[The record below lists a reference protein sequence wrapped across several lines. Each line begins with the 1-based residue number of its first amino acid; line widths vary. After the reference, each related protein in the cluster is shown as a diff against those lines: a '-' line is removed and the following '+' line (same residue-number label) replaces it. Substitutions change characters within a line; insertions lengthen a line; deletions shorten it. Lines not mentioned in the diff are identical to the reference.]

1 MNLEIR
7 LIGEPS
13 VIRLDVEP
21 YRPRSRK
28 TWALL
33 CYLLLSEVPPSRRQ
47 LSSLLFSEADDP
59 FRALRWSLSEL
70 RRVLGPEVQLG
81 GDPVALQLP
90 EETLVDVRL
99 LSGAR
104 WRDAIELSG
113 IGRDLLEGFESLGSP
128 HFESWLLAQR
138 RHVAAASEDV
148 LHEACLAYL
157 GRGEPAKAVPIAI
170 MLVGLNPYVENHQA
184 LLIRAYALSGDTV
197 AAEQQLQACTSLFA
211 KELALSPGPAVR
223 MAAAARPDLSSG
235 DTDDVAIRAVIEAGN
250 AAVAAGAPEAGV
262 MSLRSGVAL
271 ADSIQDSELQTWSRL
286 NLAEALV
293 HSVRGED
300 EEGAELLHGA
310 MEIAEASR
318 FTDIEAMA
326 RAELGYID
334 MLAGRYDRA
343 ERWLDPSKLTTSDPD
358 TLVKAHTYLGVVNSD
373 RAHYVRADCLFKDA
387 VELAQKSGQR
397 RRESYVMSMLGR
409 SALLLGDLDRA
420 SDLLNR
426 AIAIAEAD
434 SWLAFLPWPQ
444 AFLGEVMVER
454 GDLDGARQ
462 VLKQAFARAC
472 QIGDPCWEGVTGR
485 GLALLAEADGEPDE
499 AIRVLQDALKR
510 CRRLS
515 DTYKWA
521 EVYILEAQCRLGVAH
536 EHESAEEW
544 IAELIEIS
552 SKTGMRELQ
561 LQGMILK
568 ALTEKAPTDPSI
580 KSLAESVSNPRI
592 LSALQA

>member
-1 MNLEIR
+1 
-7 LIGEPS
+7 
-13 VIRLDVEP
+13 
-21 YRPRSRK
+21 
-28 TWALL
+28 
-33 CYLLLSEVPPSRRQ
+33 LLSEVPPSRRQ

-70 RRVLGPEVQLG
+70 RRVLGPEVQLD
-81 GDPVALQLP
+81 GDPVALKLP
-90 EETLVDVRL
+90 DGTQVDVRL
-99 LSGAR
+99 LANGQ
-104 WRDAIELSG
+104 WQDAIELSC
-113 IGRDLLEGFESLGSP
+113 IGRDLLEGLEPLGSP
-128 HFESWLLAQR
+128 HFESWLLAER
-138 RHVAAASEDV
+138 RHVAAATEDV

-157 GRGEPAKAVPIAI
+157 GRGQPANAIPIAI
-170 MLVGLNPYVENHQA
+170 TLVGLDPYVESHQA

-197 AAEQQLQACTSLFA
+197 AAEQQLQACTDLYA
-211 KELALSPGPAVR
+211 KELAVSPGPAVR
-223 MAAAARPDLSSG
+223 IAATARPQQSLEDA
-235 DTDDVAIRAVIEAGN
+235 DVSAIRAVIEAGN

-262 MSLRSGVAL
+262 VSLRSGVAL
-271 ADSIQDSELQTWSRL
+271 ADSIQDPELGAQSRL

-293 HSVRGED
+293 HSVRGDD

-310 MEIAEASR
+310 IKIAEVSR
-318 FTDIEAMA
+318 IADIEAMA

-343 ERWLDPSKLTTSDPD
+343 ERWLDPSSLTTSDPS
-358 TLVKAHTYLGVVNSD
+358 TLVKVHTYLGVVNSD
-373 RAHYVRADCLFKDA
+373 RAHYTRAERLFKDA
-387 VELAQKSGQR
+387 LELAQKSGQR
-397 RRESYVMSMLGR
+397 HREAYVMSMLGR
-409 SALLLGDLDRA
+409 SALLLGDLERA
-420 SDLLNR
+420 SDLLNQT
-426 AIAIAEAD
+426 IAIAEAD

-462 VLKQAFARAC
+462 MLEQAFARAC

-510 CRRLS
+510 CRRLP

-536 EHESAEEW
+536 GHESAEEW

-552 SKTGMRELQ
+552 SRTGMRELQ
-561 LQGMILK
+561 LQAMILK
-568 ALTEKAPTDPSI
+568 VPPEEAPNDPSI
-580 KSLAESVSNPRI
+580 KNLAESISNPRI
-592 LSALQA
+592 VSALQT

>member
-1 MNLEIR
+1 
-7 LIGEPS
+7 
-13 VIRLDVEP
+13 
-21 YRPRSRK
+21 
-28 TWALL
+28 
-33 CYLLLSEVPPSRRQ
+33 
-47 LSSLLFSEADDP
+47 
-59 FRALRWSLSEL
+59 
-70 RRVLGPEVQLG
+70 
-81 GDPVALQLP
+81 VALKLP
-90 EETLVDVRL
+90 EGTQVDVRL
-99 LSGAR
+99 IANGQ
-104 WRDAIELSG
+104 WQDAIELSY
-113 IGRDLLEGFESLGSP
+113 IGRDLLEGLEPLGSP
-128 HFESWLLAQR
+128 HFESWLLAER
-138 RHVAAASEDV
+138 RHVAAATEDV

-157 GRGEPAKAVPIAI
+157 GRGQPANAVPIAI
-170 MLVGLNPYVENHQA
+170 ALVGLNPYVENHQA

-197 AAEQQLQACTSLFA
+197 AAEQQLQACTDLYA

-223 MAAAARPDLSSG
+223 MAATARPQQSLEDA
-235 DTDDVAIRAVIEAGN
+235 DVSAIRAVIEAGN

-271 ADSIQDSELQTWSRL
+271 ADSIQDPELGARSRL

-293 HSVRGED
+293 HSVRGD
-300 EEGAELLHGA
+300 DQEGAELLHGA
-310 MEIAEASR
+310 IKIAEVSR
-318 FTDIEAMA
+318 IADIEAMA

-343 ERWLDPSKLTTSDPD
+343 EQWLDPSKLTTSDPS
-358 TLVKAHTYLGVVNSD
+358 TLVKVHTYLGVVNSD
-373 RAHYVRADCLFKDA
+373 RAHYVRAESLFKDA
-387 VELAQKSGQR
+387 LELAQKSGQR
-397 RRESYVMSMLGR
+397 HREAYVMSMLGR

-426 AIAIAEAD
+426 TIAIAEAD

-462 VLKQAFARAC
+462 MLEQAFARAC

-536 EHESAEEW
+536 DHESAREW
-544 IAELIEIS
+544 IAELIEVS
-552 SKTGMRELQ
+552 SRTGMRELQ
-561 LQGMILK
+561 LQAMILK
-568 ALTEKAPTDPSI
+568 APHEKVPNDPSI
-580 KSLAESVSNPRI
+580 KSIAESISNPRI